1 MEARGKLTG
10 HRINISLTKQGIWLC
25 EWCQITWHEKD
36 AWSGSQCPGPARPR
50 CCPDLNCEL
59 LLVSAHDD
67 SDVGS
72 SFDCYGKIDERRWVV
87 DEHSH
92 NNDISHCTYTPFKG
106 TIRFF
111 ENQGDQELLVR
122 RLIKLLALLGT
133 DKFNMWWYFS
143 EAVTAT
149 GKKLGHEPTSSSVIV
164 TLKEEKQE

>member
-1 MEARGKLTG
+1 MEVRGKLTG
-10 HRINISLTKQGIWLC
+10 HRIVETKQNTWLC
-25 EWCQITWHEKD
+25 EWCQLEFDNKESFI
-36 AWSGSQCPGPARPR
+36 SFSSLCPGPVRPR
-50 CCPDLNCEL
+50 CCPDLNCEF

-87 DEHSH
+87 DEHTH

-106 TIRFF
+106 TVRFF
-111 ENQGDQELLVR
+111 ENMGDQELIIR
-122 RLIKLLALLGT
+122 RVIKLLALLGI

-164 TLKEEKQE
+164 TLKEENQE